1 MQDGNKYAPFQT
13 FSDAAF
19 AKRTVED
26 GIGKAKRQRL
36 LDTIRHPDFKPEE
49 MVVTSEKRRDAVMQ
63 QFPGVQRRLPD
74 VWQIPVIFHH
84 FRVCFRPS
92 LTSTWRN
99 QETNVSLTPT
109 AKRLQTLW
117 TLCVSSS
124 VM

>member
-74 VWQIPVIFHH
+74 VWQIPVICITSLFVSGLHSL
-84 FRVCFRPS
+84 RPGG
-92 LTSTWRN
+92 TR
-99 QETNVSLTPT
+99 
-109 AKRLQTLW
+109 RQT
-117 TLCVSSS
+117 CR
-124 VM
+124 